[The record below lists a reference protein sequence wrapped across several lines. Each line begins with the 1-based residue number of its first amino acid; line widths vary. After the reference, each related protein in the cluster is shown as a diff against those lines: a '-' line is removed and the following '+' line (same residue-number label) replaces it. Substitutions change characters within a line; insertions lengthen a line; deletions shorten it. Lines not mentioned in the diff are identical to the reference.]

1 MGLVAL
7 LGHLPLL
14 LAALKLLVPHFVAV
28 VAYRSARVQEL
39 IELGR
44 GRGGLGVLVRPIA
57 PVAIRPLAV
66 VLLLLVAVV
75 VGRLLAV
82 NLRLLL
88 VVGSRQLML
97 AGP

>member
-1 MGLVAL
+1 MRRCLVSLEVGGILGLVAL

-44 GRGGLGVLVRPIA
+44 GRGGLGVVAVPIT
-57 PVAIRPLAV
+57 PVAIRPLLAV
-66 VLLLLVAVV
+66 ALRLWLSVV
-75 VGRLLAV
+75 VRRL
-82 NLRLLL
+82 
-88 VVGSRQLML
+88 
-97 AGP
+97 